1 MAEEEV
7 AQTLF
12 MFADPDPPV
21 KRSRWRRLTESVRT
35 KLRCEQDDP
44 ELRRKALVSKQGGYR
59 VHSTGLSEHKRRF
72 LADLYISLI
81 DLPWRYAVAIL
92 FNAFLFSFLLF
103 AVFWW
108 LMGHNNGDFD
118 NFGNP
123 NHTACLMGV
132 QGFAGS
138 ILFSIETQT
147 TIGYG
152 FAYPNP
158 DCAGT
163 LPLVYLQVVIGF
175 IIETLMLGFIFVK
188 VARPKYR
195 AQTLLFSRHAVVC
208 LENGQPCLQVRVGD
222 LRKSHLLDASVT
234 GMVVRKHSTPEGA
247 YYPLYQSE
255 VEFEANGMG
264 DKIILMWPVILTHR
278 ITPESPLYDM
288 RPSDLSAEKLEIIL
302 FLTGTV
308 EATGEVCQARTS
320 YVPREILWGHRFERI
335 EEYDISHGRWHVDFS
350 SFDDVIY
357 CQNLRHSARELAQFK
372 TSQPE
377 GATGS
382 NDPDEGKGEREEVKG
397 AKGGKV
403 KVERTL
409 TDNEYYKRAM
419 RLFRDK
425 K

>member
-1 MAEEEV
+1 MAEEDV
-7 AQTLF
+7 GQTLF
-12 MFADPDPPV
+12 MFADPDPPS
-21 KRSRWRRLTESVRT
+21 KRSRMRRLLDIVRT
-35 KLRCEQDDP
+35 KFRCEHDDP
-44 ELRRKALVSKQGGYR
+44 ELRRKSLVSKKGAYR

-81 DLPWRYAVAIL
+81 DLPWRYAFAIL
-92 FNAFLFSFLLF
+92 FNAFLLSFLFF
-103 AVFWW
+103 AIFWW
-108 LMGHNNGDFD
+108 LVGNSNGDFE

-158 DCAGT
+158 DCSGT

-175 IIETLMLGFIFVK
+175 MIETLMLGFIFVK

-222 LRKSHLLDASVT
+222 LRKSHLLDASIT
-234 GMVVRKHSTPEGA
+234 AMVVRKHSTPEGA
-247 YYPLYQSE
+247 YYPLYQTE

-264 DKIILMWPVILTHR
+264 DKIVLMWPVILTHR
-278 ITPESPLYDM
+278 ITPQSPLYDM
-288 RPSDLSAEKLEIIL
+288 RPADLSADKMEVIL

-320 YVPREILWGHRFERI
+320 YVPREIMWGHRFERI
-335 EEYDISHGRWHVDFS
+335 EEYDLSHGRWHVDFS
-350 SFDDVIY
+350 CFDDVVY

-372 TSQPE
+372 ASLPE
-377 GATGS
+377 GAIG
-382 NDPDEGKGEREEVKG
+382 NDDSAEGKEDEVKG
-397 AKGGKV
+397 AATGEKV
-403 KVERTL
+403 KVERNMAE
-409 TDNEYYKRAM
+409 NEYYQRAM

-425 K
+425 